1 MLGDAPITFRRKTQR
16 RLFRDSGIDSAAKMI
31 GAVCDG
37 DEICGI
43 TNGQFSLVDIIE
55 HLLSQTGPATICIA
69 TWTMGIYDADK
80 AYSFVQDKRIK
91 SIRFVLDP
99 SMFLRR
105 PELASVLVKGFGPD
119 AFRAVNSHAKFATVR
134 GDRLAVTV
142 RSSMNLNENRRIESF
157 DISVDPAITA
167 FFEGLV
173 ERIWNS
179 VSADNRSQSE
189 AVFTKLFEAKSV
201 KNPKRRNPW
210 LAAST

>member
-1 MLGDAPITFRRKTQR
+1 MKKPPSGAPSST
-16 RLFRDSGIDSAAKMI
+16 A
-31 GAVCDG
+31 
-37 DEICGI
+37 
-43 TNGQFSLVDIIE
+43 
-55 HLLSQTGPATICIA
+55 
-69 TWTMGIYDADK
+69 
-80 AYSFVQDKRIK
+80 
-91 SIRFVLDP
+91 
-99 SMFLRR
+99 
-105 PELASVLVKGFGPD
+105 D